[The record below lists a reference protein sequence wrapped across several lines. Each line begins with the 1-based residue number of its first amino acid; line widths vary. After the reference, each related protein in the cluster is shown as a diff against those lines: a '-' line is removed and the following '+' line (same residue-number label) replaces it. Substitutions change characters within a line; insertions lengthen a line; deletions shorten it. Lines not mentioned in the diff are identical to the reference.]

1 MLLLSLTA
9 CLVNEDLYNQRRA
22 LLTDQDGDGITEEQG
37 DCDDNDANR
46 FPGAPEL
53 CDGEDDDC
61 DTVIDEEGVDTFWYT
76 DIDGDTF
83 GDPLSEVESCQS
95 PGDSY
100 VQDKAD
106 CNDRDP
112 AIHPGIEE
120 TCDGVDEDCDGTIDE
135 GCGYGPGA
143 VQVTASWETGADVDL
158 AVTDPRGETVSATH
172 RQVSSGGEIDREARA
187 GCPRFDALAVEDVR
201 WPEGAP
207 AGQYTARVNIYDDC
221 AVRTTTPVT
230 LSVSARGRSLGTWR
244 ATFVRTGQSAELRF
258 DVP

>member
-1 MLLLSLTA
+1 MSVRGASAL
-9 CLVNEDLYNQRRA
+9 A
-22 LLTDQDGDGITEEQG
+22 LLCCAFGCSTPAPYTLPGTAPRVRASSGGAATAPPAPSASEPAPSFLPLDPHCQ
-37 DCDDNDANR
+37 R
-46 FPGAPEL
+46 GAP
-53 CDGEDDDC
+53 
-61 DTVIDEEGVDTFWYT
+61 
-76 DIDGDTF
+76 
-83 GDPLSEVESCQS
+83 
-95 PGDSY
+95 
-100 VQDKAD
+100 
-106 CNDRDP
+106 
-112 AIHPGIEE
+112 E

-172 RQVSSGGEIDREARA
+172 RRVSSGGEIDREARA
-187 GCPRFDALAVEDVR
+187 GCPRVDALAVEDVR

-207 AGQYTARVNIYDDC
+207 AGQYTARVHIYDDC